1 MVVNPLQVTYICAM
15 KDKENIIGFTSWEEM
30 DDPQAVKDAFDNFT
44 DVPDFAL
51 HGRSEEDGE
60 AEESEAQPDEP
71 AHDEEEKVEPKKT
84 TAVLAESKGS
94 AGAVEAFRF
103 LRERG
108 LLNIPEEQEIPE
120 DEDAAS
126 SSLESIIQEAVD
138 TRLEE
143 AVAGLPDEVAG
154 LLKYVH
160 RGGNYQTYVDEI
172 LRRHDDD
179 LPADMDMESERDQ
192 ELIVRTALYAQ
203 GRSDKQVDRWIRT
216 LKEDGE
222 LQQEAEEYYQEFQER
237 KRKRAQEMADKQAE
251 RARQEVEKRK
261 KLRMEVAELVS
272 STDDVQGVK
281 LSSDD
286 KKSLPS
292 YMTDRRVKLS
302 NGQVVTQMQHDLY
315 EVLNDDKKAIL
326 MAKLLRAQL
335 DLSSIMAHIKTDVT
349 NSVHRS
355 LRRTDGMGEVK
366 TKSAAA
372 IIERLLGK

>member
-1 MVVNPLQVTYICAM
+1 M

-30 DDPQAVKDAFDNFT
+30 DDPQAVKDAFDNFI
-44 DVPDFAL
+44 DVPDFTL
-51 HGRSEEDGE
+51 HGRSEEDDE
-60 AEESEAQPDEP
+60 VEEVEPQPEEP
-71 AHDEEEKVEPKKT
+71 AHDEEEKVERKKA
-84 TAVLAESKGS
+84 TATPAETKGS

-120 DEDAAS
+120 DEDTAN
-126 SSLESIIQEAVD
+126 SSLETIIQEAVD
-138 TRLEE
+138 ARLEE

-160 RGGNYQTYVDEI
+160 RGGSYQTYVDEI

-179 LPADMDMESERDQ
+179 LPVDMDLQSERDQ

-251 RARQEVEKRK
+251 RARQELEKRK
-261 KLRMEVAELVS
+261 KLRMEVAELVG
-272 STDDVQGVK
+272 STDDVHGVR

-292 YMTDRRVKLS
+292 YMTDRRVKLG

-326 MAKLLRAQL
+326 LAKLLRAQL
-335 DLSSIMAHIKTDVT
+335 DMSSIMAHIKTDVT

-355 LRRTDGMGEVK
+355 LRRADGMGDMK

-372 IIERLLGK
+372 IIDRLLGK

>member
-1 MVVNPLQVTYICAM
+1 M

-84 TAVLAESKGS
+84 TAVPAESKGS

-108 LLNIPEEQEIPE
+108 LLNIPEEQELPE

-355 LRRTDGMGEVK
+355 LRRTDGIGEVK